1 MRISLNLPS
10 PLLASIPESMN
21 IRRQTSDFS
30 VLMSVWALGRGK
42 SFGKQMFILFFC
54 LKPIHQFTLDGQVLP
69 KELLGNNERK
79 YRLGEWHRQRKGLRW
94 EDVSM
99 TVLGKRMWQT
109 AHCCRPQVSAS
120 LFFVFYPLNN
130 IQKVWGPCSGPLP
143 AEHSQNSVFTER
155 SVGSHPWWTVLG
167 LHCQHWYSFVDN
179 VPTLGV
185 KAHFLLGFTEPSC
198 MRPSWRNHQ
207 FPG

>member
-1 MRISLNLPS
+1 
-10 PLLASIPESMN
+10 
-21 IRRQTSDFS
+21 
-30 VLMSVWALGRGK
+30 MSVWALGRGK

-79 YRLGEWHRQRKGLRW
+79 YRLGEWHRQRKGLWW

-120 LFFVFYPLNN
+120 LFLCFALSTTYKKCEGHVQALFQQSTPRTVYSQRDQWDPIPGELSLGCTVSIDTPLWTTYPLSASKLIFSWALQNPV
-130 IQKVWGPCSGPLP
+130 VWGPP
-143 AEHSQNSVFTER
+143 EEII
-155 SVGSHPWWTVLG
+155 
-167 LHCQHWYSFVDN
+167 SFR
-179 VPTLGV
+179 
-185 KAHFLLGFTEPSC
+185 A
-198 MRPSWRNHQ
+198 SWAC
-207 FPG
+207 